1 MRRQFGP
8 SRRPQKLSVA
18 SLIANQGV
26 VISIPTRPDPYFRE
40 DLSSNIFYG
49 LSSPASDF
57 RRAAKVCVTL
67 KSNLAVV
74 RSTDSLHMITAVER
88 DV

>member
-1 MRRQFGP
+1 MIKLYGSVLLIRQLLQFGP

-26 VISIPTRPDPYFRE
+26 MISIPTQPDPYFRE

-57 RRAAKVCVTL
+57 RRAAVSYKRKYV
-67 KSNLAVV
+67 
-74 RSTDSLHMITAVER
+74 
-88 DV
+88 

>member
-1 MRRQFGP
+1 MQIMNYRNLTIKLYDVRQLLQFVP
-8 SRRPQKLSVA
+8 SRQPQKLSVA

-57 RRAAKVCVTL
+57 RRAAVSYKRKYV
-67 KSNLAVV
+67 
-74 RSTDSLHMITAVER
+74 
-88 DV
+88 

>member
-1 MRRQFGP
+1 MPVPSASNSLDPDQVQCVLGPVCEERQ
-8 SRRPQKLSVA
+8 
-18 SLIANQGV
+18 ANQGV

-57 RRAAKVCVTL
+57 RRAAVSYKRKYV
-67 KSNLAVV
+67 
-74 RSTDSLHMITAVER
+74 
-88 DV
+88 